1 MAGQGCLVPPSTVL
15 AGGALQTRVSSDL
28 LEQSLDIP
36 LVSRVGAVSSFH
48 PIKGALV
55 IGVLEVRQ
63 TTIHSHVSVLLFQLD
78 KVFSCQG
85 PNKWPR
91 KWSQTPRKTLKASLQ
106 WWVRDGD
113 LGE

>member
-48 PIKGALV
+48 PIKGAGDWRFGGQTDDNPFPR
-55 IGVLEVRQ
+55 IG
-63 TTIHSHVSVLLFQLD
+63 SPVSI
-78 KVFSCQG
+78 G
-85 PNKWPR
+85 
-91 KWSQTPRKTLKASLQ
+91 
-106 WWVRDGD
+106 
-113 LGE
+113 